1 MPTPDFIEQSKQK
14 LLDRCRE
21 EQEHAK
27 RTNFKLP
34 VTMDLI
40 TLLSLV
46 GNVHLAL
53 RHPKNT
59 GPASQIAHDIV
70 RQIIDRLRTEGFPAN
85 AEVMLLGSDPDY
97 DQPN

>member
-14 LLDRCRE
+14 LLDKCRE
-21 EQEHAK
+21 EQEHAE

-46 GNVHLAL
+46 VNVHLAL

-59 GPASQIAHDIV
+59 GPGSQIA
-70 RQIIDRLRTEGFPAN
+70 RQIINQIIKRVKDEGFPAN
-85 AEVMLLGSDPDY
+85 AELMRLGGDPQY
-97 DQPN
+97 DEAA